1 MNLKIPNTLYR
12 DGSSELNAADNTLR
26 MSISSEEP
34 YLRFGWVDGK
44 FGEYYEVLD
53 HGPNGCDM
61 SRLQN
66 GAALLFNHDRNVM
79 LGTISAPTIQG
90 TRAYGMARISDAED
104 IKDHRTRIREGILKD
119 TSVGYSVISDG
130 EEIGERDGIPML
142 KFRWAPHE
150 VSLVTIPAD
159 ASVGIGRE
167 RAMQDGPN
175 AEYLTEKFTR
185 KKNVVDGKLNFT
197 DKRTTQPAMP
207 AETEIPANE
216 KETKIDLVRERETA
230 ASNGVAEF
238 KARAKKINEFVNSLG
253 NQPAWQEACRA
264 IAAKHIDGEANY
276 SAFHEEALRAFP
288 TAQEVNPGQTRTN
301 EGGSIGMSRKDRK
314 RFSLARAILM
324 ANSREGLKGFESE
337 VCEAAANLYY
347 GKDNRQFSG
356 LCIPDD
362 VLRDNFAETHEL
374 GANQRQTLLED
385 QIRLAAMNPNSH
397 LGQRALNVS
406 TFSAGGALVGTDLLG
421 GSLIDILRNAV
432 LIGQGPM
439 AVTELGGLVGNV
451 AIPKQTGTTTV
462 YWLAEG
468 ASVTESQ
475 ETFAQLVLTPHRM
488 GVYTGYTKQLL
499 AQASISVEAFV
510 RSDQAQ
516 AMAVEEDRVTI
527 QGTGIGGEP
536 TGILNTTGTLSNV
549 TFSGAATWADMVA
562 LEYGLENAN
571 VRNGQMA
578 ILTSPLTKSYLK
590 QTPVIAA
597 STFPIFLWGKNEG
610 FPTING
616 VMPGVVNEYPAYAT
630 KNMTNQMIQGVF
642 SNLFKARWAGFD
654 VVVDPY
660 TGAQTETIKVFVN
673 QWLDIGLRY
682 PQSFNV
688 TTDAP
693 TAP

>member
-1 MNLKIPNTLYR
+1 MAMKITVIGLGYLGATHAIAMAELGHDVIGIEANPKRLSDLQNGVVPFYEPGLDEALQNVLTKGNIKFQEDHTEESREADLHFLCVGTPQLPGSYAANTEYLH
-12 DGSSELNAADNTLR
+12 SAVKALA
-26 MSISSEEP
+26 P
-34 YLRFGWVDGK
+34 YLREDAVVAGK
-44 FGEYYEVLD
+44 STVPVGT
-53 HGPNGCDM
+53 
-61 SRLQN
+61 S
-66 GAALLFNHDRNVM
+66 AALTELLAKEAGFQPHLAWNPEF
-79 LGTISAPTIQG
+79 L
-90 TRAYGMARISDAED
+90 
-104 IKDHRTRIREGILKD
+104 REGFAVED
-119 TSVGYSVISDG
+119 TLHPDRLVVGVRSAAAEERLREVYAPVIAEG
-130 EEIGERDGIPML
+130 VP
-142 KFRWAPHE
+142 F
-150 VSLVTIPAD
+150 LVTD
-159 ASVGIGRE
+159 
-167 RAMQDGPN
+167 
-175 AEYLTEKFTR
+175 
-185 KKNVVDGKLNFT
+185 
-197 DKRTTQPAMP
+197 
-207 AETEIPANE
+207 
-216 KETKIDLVRERETA
+216 
-230 ASNGVAEF
+230 
-238 KARAKKINEFVNSLG
+238 
-253 NQPAWQEACRA
+253 
-264 IAAKHIDGEANY
+264 
-276 SAFHEEALRAFP
+276 FP
-288 TAQEVNPGQTRTN
+288 TAELV
-301 EGGSIGMSRKDRK
+301 KV
-314 RFSLARAILM
+314 A
-324 ANSREGLKGFESE
+324 ANSFLATKISFINAISE

-654 VVVDPY
+654 VVVQNWRMVAAAPGLSDEQKAKVAADIEKLNASAGWTAMLESKGWANTY
-660 TGAQTETIKVFVN
+660 LAGDAFTQQLAADTAATEAV
-673 QWLDIGLRY
+673 LRDIGL
-682 PQSFNV
+682 V
-688 TTDAP
+688 K
-693 TAP
+693 